1 MGECNTIT
9 QRIAANTK
17 CWPLETWD
25 TRSSKRLESLRA
37 ALIRLGWLRGFN
49 VTRKCEMPIRL
60 SSGATLVRFPSADGL
75 RLEGR
80 LTRGAP
86 DRAAVLCH
94 PHPLYGGSMLTP
106 VIMTVE
112 QAFQEAG
119 YTTLAFN
126 FRGVG
131 GSEGAYGGGQAE
143 VADVAGALTHLEGVL
158 SGRFRR
164 FAVAGYSFGSFVG
177 AMAAAADRRVNFY
190 LGIAPPLNHYDF
202 GFLRQAICPIALIG
216 ATRDEHCDTSR
227 FEALYLSLPATPWM
241 RRLDATHDFADALE
255 SLAQA
260 CRAAIGWFAEGRA
273 R

>member
-1 MGECNTIT
+1 
-9 QRIAANTK
+9 
-17 CWPLETWD
+17 
-25 TRSSKRLESLRA
+25 
-37 ALIRLGWLRGFN
+37 
-49 VTRKCEMPIRL
+49 MPIRL
-60 SSGATLVRFPSADGL
+60 SSSAALVSFLSADGL

-86 DRAAVLCH
+86 DRVVALCH

-106 VIMTVE
+106 VIMTVG

-131 GSEGAYGGGQAE
+131 GSEGAYGEGRAE
-143 VADVAGALTHLEGVL
+143 LADVTGALTHLEQILG
-158 SGRFRR
+158 GRARR

-190 LGIAPPLNHYDF
+190 LGVAPPLDHYDF

-216 ATRDEHCDTSR
+216 ATRDEHCDASA
-227 FEALYLSLPATPWM
+227 FEALYLSLPATPWV
-241 RRLDATHDFADALE
+241 RRLDTNHGFDDALDT
-255 SLAQA
+255 LAQT
-260 CRAAIGWFAEGRA
+260 CRDAIGWAVEGRA